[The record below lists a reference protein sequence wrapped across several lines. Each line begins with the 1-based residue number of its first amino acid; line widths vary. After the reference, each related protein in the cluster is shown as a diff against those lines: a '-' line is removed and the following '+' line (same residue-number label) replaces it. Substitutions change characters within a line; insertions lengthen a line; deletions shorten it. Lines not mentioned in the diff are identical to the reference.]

1 MGLGLDLG
9 TALSLGG
16 SLLGGLGGGS
26 KKKSTPIAVPTAFGQ
41 RPADEQKELNRQ
53 LADYFINAK
62 YGDFFG
68 RPYRRAGLGDIDGA
82 FTPKAAFEIQNL
94 LFDKQSGQAPS
105 PQAAAPASNGMGNM
119 KALELLREVQA
130 TTTGNSRKMKPL
142 SQIDESALAALAAQM
157 EGAQVNQGSQRGLVF
172 GRDGKQID
180 LSRFY

>member
-1 MGLGLDLG
+1 MAFGLGE
-9 TALSLGG
+9 ALSLGG

-26 KKKSTPIAVPTAFGQ
+26 KTKTKTIAVPTAFGQ

-53 LADYFINAK
+53 LADYFINAQ

-68 RPYRRAGLGDIDGA
+68 RPTRRAGLGDIDGA
-82 FTPKAAFEIQNL
+82 FTPKAIFETQSQ
-94 LFDKQSGQAPS
+94 LFDKQGGEATQ
-105 PQAAAPASNGMGNM
+105 PQPQQPANSGMGNM

-130 TTTGNSRKMKPL
+130 ASTGNGRQKMKPL

-157 EGAQVNQGSQRGLVF
+157 EGAQMNEGIYKGMVF
-172 GRDGKQID
+172 GKDGKQID